1 MSLSVIK
8 RSAVICGCLKNTK
21 KCYLCGKFLN
31 MSVKRGVLALSPVFV
46 LLAVYLCGSLLAG
59 DFYKVPIS
67 VAFVAA
73 AVYGISLLKGYN
85 LQERVG
91 IFSRGAANADI
102 MYMIWIFC
110 LAGIFASSA
119 KAMGAVD
126 ATVALTLKVVPSNFL
141 PAGIFIAACFIS
153 MAIGTSV
160 GTIVAL
166 APVVTAMSQQIGCD
180 TAWLV
185 AIVVGGAFFGDNL
198 SFISDTTIAA
208 TQSQGCKMS
217 DKFKTNFK
225 IVIPAALAALCLYL
239 FGNQTT
245 EYSVVEQSV
254 EWIKTIPYLLV
265 IIMALL
271 GINVLVVLIVGTA
284 VADVIGLVSGGFN
297 LLQIFT
303 AAGEGLNSMCEL
315 ILVTL
320 LAGGVMAVV
329 REMGGFEFLI
339 NRLTSRVSS
348 RRGAEAVVALLTAL
362 TNICT
367 ANNTIAILTVG
378 PIARDLSAQ
387 YSIPPRKSASL
398 MDTASCIVQG
408 FLPYGAQLLM
418 AAGLS
423 AVSPV
428 EILPYLYYPF
438 MVGIM
443 VALSILLQFPKR

>member
-8 RSAVICGCLKNTK
+8 RSAVICGCLKNIK
-21 KCYLCGKFLN
+21 KYYLCGKFLN

-91 IFSRGAANADI
+91 IFSRGAANPDI

-119 KAMGAVD
+119 KTMGAVD
-126 ATVALTLKVVPSNFL
+126 ATVALTLKAVPSNFL

-225 IVIPAALAALCLYL
+225 IVIPAALATLCLYI
-239 FGNQTT
+239 FGNQTAV
-245 EYSVVEQSV
+245 YSVVEQSV
-254 EWIKTIPYLLV
+254 EWIKALPYLLV
-265 IIMALL
+265 IVMALL

-378 PIARDLSAQ
+378 PIARDLSVQ

-398 MDTASCIVQG
+398 MDTASCVVQG

>member
-1 MSLSVIK
+1 MNS
-8 RSAVICGCLKNTK
+8 
-21 KCYLCGKFLN
+21 
-31 MSVKRGVLALSPVFV
+31 KRGLLALSPVFV

-67 VAFVAA
+67 VAFVVAA
-73 AVYGISLLKGYN
+73 IYGIILLKGHN

-91 IFSRGAANADI
+91 IFSHGAANPDI

-119 KAMGAVD
+119 KVMGAVD
-126 ATVALTLKVVPSNFL
+126 ATVALTLKAVPSAYL
-141 PAGIFIAACFIS
+141 PAGIFIASCFIS

-166 APVVTAMSQQIGCD
+166 TPVVTVMSQQIGCD

-217 DKFKTNFK
+217 DKFKTNFR
-225 IVIPAALAALCLYL
+225 IVLPAALATLCLYL
-239 FGNQTT
+239 FGHQAA

-254 EWIKTIPYLLV
+254 EWFKALPYLLV
-265 IIMALL
+265 MIMALA
-271 GINVLVVLIVGTA
+271 GVNVLVVLIVGT
-284 VADVIGLVSGGFN
+284 VLADLIGLMGEGFT
-297 LLQIFT
+297 LLSIFT
-303 AAGEGLNSMCEL
+303 SAGEGLNSMCEL

-329 REMGGFEFLI
+329 KQLGGFDYLI
-339 NRLTSRVSS
+339 EQLTRKVSS
-348 RRGAEAVVALLTAL
+348 KRGAEGVVALLTAL
-362 TNICT
+362 TNFCT

-378 PIARDLSAQ
+378 PIARDLSVR
-387 YSIPPRKSASL
+387 YGISPRKSASL
-398 MDTASCIVQG
+398 MDTASCVIQG

-423 AVSPV
+423 GVSSIEV
-428 EILPYLYYPF
+428 LPHLYYPF
-438 MVGIM
+438 MVGVM
-443 VALSILLQFPKR
+443 VLLSIVLQFPRR